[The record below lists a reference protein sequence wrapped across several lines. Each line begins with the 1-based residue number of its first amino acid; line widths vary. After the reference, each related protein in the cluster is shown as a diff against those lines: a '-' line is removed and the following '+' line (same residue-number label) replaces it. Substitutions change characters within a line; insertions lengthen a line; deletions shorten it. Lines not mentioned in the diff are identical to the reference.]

1 MPCKNHPEEVVGLVK
16 CSRCGEEFCRNCVVE
31 LKGSFYC
38 AGCKTEQVRDVQS
51 GVDGTELDLA
61 SIGARFGALFVDN
74 FLINLLS
81 QVITPVVLPALA
93 RALGTG
99 DPGTPGIAAF
109 ALTMVL
115 FIAVKVLYEGVMLQ
129 WRGQTLGKMATKVKV
144 VTPEGDDISAGQAWL
159 RALMK
164 EVLSLAVGI
173 TYLVA
178 LFNKE
183 KKALH
188 DMIAKTR
195 VVVWRP

>member
-16 CSRCGEEFCRNCVVE
+16 CSRCGGDFCRNCVVE

-38 AGCKTEQVRDVQS
+38 ADCKSEQVRDVQS
-51 GVDGTELDLA
+51 GVDGTELELA
-61 SIGARFGALFVDN
+61 SIGARFGALFIDYL
-74 FLINLLS
+74 LINLLS
-81 QVITPVVLPALA
+81 RFITPVVLPALA
-93 RALGTG
+93 GALGTG
-99 DPGTPGIAAF
+99 DPGTVVIAAF
-109 ALTMVL
+109 AVALALV
-115 FIAVKVLYEGVMLQ
+115 IAVMVLYEGVMLQ

-159 RALMK
+159 RALTK
-164 EVLSLAVGI
+164 WVLTLAVGT

-195 VVVWRP
+195 VVRWRP